1 MNFVY
6 ELLRAGST
14 PTDSDSGAEVARKV
28 NDNFK
33 KVQDKFSEIDKSIK
47 DGVAADV
54 PIGDATTAGIV
65 KSSNA
70 ENKVSI
76 DKDGTMDV
84 SSLNVNKLKQNDGDY
99 IILDGNI

>member
-65 KSSNA
+65 KSSKNPRLHSVGRLRV
-70 ENKVSI
+70 KVPICSVSI
-76 DKDGTMDV
+76 PKTQQSG
-84 SSLNVNKLKQNDGDY
+84 
-99 IILDGNI
+99 ILESQIQ